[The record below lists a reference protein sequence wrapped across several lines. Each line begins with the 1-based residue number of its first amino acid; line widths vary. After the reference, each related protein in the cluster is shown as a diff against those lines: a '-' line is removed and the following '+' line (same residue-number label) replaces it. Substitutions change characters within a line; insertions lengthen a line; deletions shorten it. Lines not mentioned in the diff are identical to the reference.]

1 MSIDYQKEK
10 DGIVTLCFDNKE
22 RGANVLNQEFV
33 SVFKGAVVKLAEEE
47 NLQGVILTSAKS
59 DFIAGA
65 DLEMMIRA
73 DEAAKTSEWIEDFKG
88 QLRKLETLG
97 VPVVAAINGSA
108 LGGGYEVA
116 LACHHRVCLNNPKI
130 WLGLPEVTLG
140 LLPGAGGTQRLPRII
155 GIEQSLPLLLEG
167 KKLKPDQALKA
178 GLIDALAENED
189 ELIQK
194 AVAFI
199 KENPEATQPWDQKG
213 FRWPGGSPSSP
224 KLAQVWAIAPS
235 MTSKKTWGKYEAPTK
250 ILSCVHEG
258 SQMDMDSALR
268 METRYLV
275 SCITS
280 QQAKNM
286 INTFWFQLNS
296 INKGEQRPD
305 GIEPKAVKKVG
316 ILGAGMMGSG
326 IAYVSAK
333 AGIEV
338 VLKDVSLDAA
348 KKGKSYSESLLDKA
362 IERNRSTPEKK
373 EALLSLIT
381 PTQDVA
387 DLEGCDLV
395 IEAVFEDRDLKAT
408 VTKETEAVLDPAA
421 VFASNTSTLP
431 ISSLAK
437 ASRSEEKFIGLHFF
451 SPVDKMKLVEII
463 MGEKTSKET
472 LARAFDYVLQIAKTP
487 IVVNDSRGFYTSRV
501 FTTYVL
507 EGLALLGEGAHPRRV
522 EVAGLDAGMPV
533 GPLALSDEVSIEL
546 MYKILMATKKD
557 LEASG
562 AKLPDHPGHKVVFHM
577 IEELNRLG
585 KKNNE
590 GFYEY
595 PEKGSKSLWTG
606 LAEHFPVSEDQLSR
620 DEMMDRM
627 LYIQSLETVRCM
639 EEGVITSASDAN
651 IGSIFGW
658 GFAPFHGGT
667 LQYINAVGL
676 KKFATR
682 AKELASKYGE
692 RFEPPKL
699 LIEMAEKGELFR

>member
-33 SVFKGAVVKLAEEE
+33 SVFKGAVVKLTEEE

-73 DEAAKTSEWIEDFKG
+73 DEAEKTSEWIEDFKG

-178 GLIDALAENED
+178 GLIDALAENEE

-286 INTFWFQLNS
+286 INTFWFQLNA

-338 VLKDVSLDAA
+338 VLKDVSLESAQ
-348 KKGKSYSESLLDKA
+348 KGKSYSEMLLDKA
-362 IERNRSTPEKK
+362 IERKRSTPEKK

-408 VTKETEAVLDPAA
+408 VTKETEAVLDPSA

-585 KKNNE
+585 KKSNE

-595 PEKGSKSLWTG
+595 PEKGSKALWTG
-606 LAEHFPVSEDQLSR
+606 LAEHFPVSDDQLSR

>member
-33 SVFKGAVVKLAEEE
+33 SVFKGAVVKLTEEE

-73 DEAAKTSEWIEDFKG
+73 DEAEKTSEWITDFKN

-178 GLIDALAENED
+178 GLIDALAENEE
-189 ELIQK
+189 ELIRK
-194 AVAFI
+194 AVSFI

-286 INTFWFQLNS
+286 INTFWFQLNA

-348 KKGKSYSESLLDKA
+348 KKGKSYSENLLDKA
-362 IERNRSTPEKK
+362 IERKRSTPEKK

-381 PTQDVA
+381 PTQEVA
-387 DLEGCDLV
+387 DLDGCDLV

-408 VTKETEAVLDPAA
+408 VTKETEAVLDPSA

-463 MGEKTSKET
+463 MGEKTSQET

-507 EGLALLGEGAHPRRV
+507 EGLALLGEGTHPRRV

-585 KKNNE
+585 KKSNE

-682 AKELASKYGE
+682 ARELASKYGE

>member
-22 RGANVLNQEFV
+22 RGANVLNQKFV
-33 SVFKGAVVKLAEEE
+33 SVFKGAVVKLTEEE

-178 GLIDALAENED
+178 GLIDALAENEE

-199 KENPEATQPWDQKG
+199 KKNPEATQPWDQKG

-258 SQMDMDSALR
+258 SQLDMDSALR

-286 INTFWFQLNS
+286 INTFWFQLNA

-338 VLKDVSLDAA
+338 VLKDVSLESAQ
-348 KKGKSYSESLLDKA
+348 KGKSYSEMLLDKA
-362 IERNRSTPEKK
+362 IERKRSTPEKK

-533 GPLALSDEVSIEL
+533 GPLPLSDEVSIEL

-585 KKNNE
+585 KKSNE

-595 PEKGSKSLWTG
+595 PEKGSKSLWNG

-639 EEGVITSASDAN
+639 EEEVITSASDAN